1 MNNQNKEDTSKYI
14 DIKNCEWLVD
24 TVMVGQETELEPVY
38 ADRKE
43 WERVKCERFLDVGRT
58 GLVGRVIWVPEW
70 EWVPKGWRRVW
81 GEMCLLRR
89 RG

>member
-1 MNNQNKEDTSKYI
+1 
-14 DIKNCEWLVD
+14 
-24 TVMVGQETELEPVY
+24 MVGQETALEPVY

-43 WERVKCERFLDVGRT
+43 WERVKCERFLDTERT

-81 GEMCLLRR
+81 GEMCVLRR
-89 RG
+89 RVERGGWVGGWGRWRTQRSP